1 MKLTLQLKTTF
12 KYLQF
17 WNSLF
22 NLTSKELD
30 ILTVLVNINE
40 KQKDPN
46 LCSNANKKLA
56 AKELQF
62 KDPNTLNNYVKKFK
76 DKGALLLN
84 HNTYKLNP
92 FLNPDTDS
100 VEITINRG

>member
-56 AKELQF
+56 AKELKF

-76 DKGALLLN
+76 DKGALVLEGDNYILHKLLYN
-84 HNTYKLNP
+84 K
-92 FLNPDTDS
+92 DE
-100 VEITINRG
+100 VEVRILR

>member
-46 LCSNANKKLA
+46 LCSNANKKLT
-56 AKELQF
+56 AKELKF

-76 DKGALLLN
+76 DKGALVLEGDNYILHKLLYN
-84 HNTYKLNP
+84 K
-92 FLNPDTDS
+92 DE
-100 VEITINRG
+100 VEVRILR

>member
-1 MKLTLQLKTTF
+1 MKLTLKLETTF

-22 NLTSKELD
+22 NLTSKELN
-30 ILTVLVNINE
+30 ILTVLVNIND
-40 KQKDPN
+40 KKKDLN

-56 AKELQF
+56 AKELNF

-76 DKGALLLN
+76 DKGALILKGDNYTLHKLLSN
-84 HNTYKLNP
+84 K
-92 FLNPDTDS
+92 DE
-100 VEITINRG
+100 VEVRVLR

>member
-1 MKLTLQLKTTF
+1 MKLTLKLDTTF

-22 NLTSKELD
+22 NLTTKELN
-30 ILTVLVNINE
+30 ILAVLVNINE

-56 AKELQF
+56 AIELSF

-76 DKGALLLN
+76 DKGALVLKGDNYILHKLLSN
-84 HNTYKLNP
+84 K
-92 FLNPDTDS
+92 DE
-100 VEITINRG
+100 VEVRVLR

>member
-30 ILTVLVNINE
+30 ILTVLVNIN
-40 KQKDPN
+40 D
-46 LCSNANKKLA
+46 NA
-56 AKELQF
+56 
-62 KDPNTLNNYVKKFK
+62 
-76 DKGALLLN
+76 
-84 HNTYKLNP
+84 
-92 FLNPDTDS
+92 
-100 VEITINRG
+100 